1 MIRDALRTVRNWPEL
16 ICTAVLT
23 AACTAALFVLC
34 WMTGVA
40 FLGV

>member
-1 MIRDALRTVRNWPEL
+1 MIRDTLRTVRNWPEL
-16 ICTAVLT
+16 IVT
-23 AACTAALFVLC
+23 AAMTAASTAALFILC